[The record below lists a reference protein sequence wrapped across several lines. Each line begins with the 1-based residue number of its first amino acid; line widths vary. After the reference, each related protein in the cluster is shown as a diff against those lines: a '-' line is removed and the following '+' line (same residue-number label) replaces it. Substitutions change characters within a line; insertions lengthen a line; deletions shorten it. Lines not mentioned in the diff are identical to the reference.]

1 MQGFLRDTSVPDLLA
16 EAEPGK
22 VVVLFWNDAQP
33 KYWREESRKKHV
45 INLPNYFRF
54 WMTESSGG
62 RFRTRVAAQALCQT
76 TFWTLWGTQKAARD
90 GRSLPIPAPSR
101 YCPSWEQNLLWKCQC
116 VRVEEEEEGH
126 SKAEIAACSTDTSQT
141 IYISCGGRRWCV
153 YFTESNFRTWLT
165 EIQQNVLPQCFL
177 PACLLR
183 GGNFSP
189 SGCVC
194 IYFNCKYPLC
204 VDSCWCQRR
213 SLNYL
218 R

>member
-1 MQGFLRDTSVPDLLA
+1 MQGFLRDTSVQDLLA

-22 VVVLFWNDAQP
+22 VVVLFWNDTQP

-141 IYISCGGRRWCV
+141 IYISCGGWRWCL
-153 YFTESNFRTWLT
+153 YFTESSERGWQRYSKMFYLSVFYLLVCL
-165 EIQQNVLPQCFL
+165 EVVISVLVGVYAFIL
-177 PACLLR
+177 IA
-183 GGNFSP
+183 N
-189 SGCVC
+189 
-194 IYFNCKYPLC
+194 ILC
-204 VDSCWCQRR
+204 ALIAVDAKEGVWII
-213 SLNYL
+213 
-218 R
+218 